1 MTLVR
6 ERINE
11 QVTTIMTD
19 ISAEVKRQFLHSS
32 VIKLAGV
39 LGPSNLGDTV
49 LKHMITYLNCK
60 QDWQLRA
67 QFYAVLPDVVHAI
80 GLQVILKHCVLFK
93 LFLQLKTFFRVTWQ
107 MFWEP

>member
-67 QFYAVLPDVVHAI
+67 QFYAVLPDVITIQIIYLHSI
-80 GLQVILKHCVLFK
+80 PILSSLCYNL
-93 LFLQLKTFFRVTWQ
+93 
-107 MFWEP
+107 PN

>member
-93 LFLQLKTFFRVTWQ
+93 LFFCN
-107 MFWEP
+107 